1 MHPRHFWSSRI
12 GRIGIVDNQGKALS
26 PRRFARPSQRR
37 REVLP
42 VAGVDDRNLALLRK
56 PRRAELKRYGSYS
69 RLSAA
74 LRLFLGFGDA
84 DTDRPALVLAFF
96 QQSVGYLD
104 RLQAHFRGQVA
115 HRGRII
121 TFIPRHRVT
130 VSIGSS
136 CAARLSAL
144 FRAACGADRE
154 PPASLKRFLL

>member
-1 MHPRHFWSSRI
+1 MHPRHFWSRRI

-26 PRRFARPSQRR
+26 PRRSARPSQRR

-104 RLQAHFRGQVA
+104 RLQAHFRG
-115 HRGRII
+115 RLRI
-121 TFIPRHRVT
+121 
-130 VSIGSS
+130 
-136 CAARLSAL
+136 AA
-144 FRAACGADRE
+144 G
-154 PPASLKRFLL
+154 